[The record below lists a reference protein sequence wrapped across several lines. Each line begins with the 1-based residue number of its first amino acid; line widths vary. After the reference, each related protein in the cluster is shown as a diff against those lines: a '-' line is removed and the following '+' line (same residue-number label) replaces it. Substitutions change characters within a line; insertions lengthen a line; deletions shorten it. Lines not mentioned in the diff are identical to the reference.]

1 MRTDQRANHVPL
13 WVGAIAIACVL
24 VAAGCQE
31 GSGPSLTSAPDV
43 KPGPE
48 GKKPQPP
55 PPPPPADPAI
65 AFDLDGEI
73 RVMNADGTNETTIF
87 VGGGRLS
94 WSPDGTAIAFD
105 GPDGH
110 IWRIDVSVV
119 GGVPTGT
126 NARILVV
133 EEDPNHSI
141 IGHPAWSPNGDQ
153 IAYERYGLVLRIE
166 SVPADGGTPEIL
178 YTSESGGSVRFLT
191 WNPDGTK
198 IAFVEGSRPI
208 RVLDVATGQATTVLS
223 GEWSEQYGWP
233 MNLEWA
239 RTQDVLAFD
248 ANEGGRIDIY
258 TMELPNGTPIFL
270 IGGPRRDRA
279 RMPTW
284 SPDDQEI
291 IFAQAKAGAGAVNK
305 LRKIDLT
312 TREVI
317 DLGVDGLNPDWR
329 RF

>member
-1 MRTDQRANHVPL
+1 
-13 WVGAIAIACVL
+13 VL
-24 VAAGCQE
+24 VAAGCQD
-31 GSGPSLTSAPDV
+31 GWGPSSTAVPDL
-43 KPGPE
+43 KPGAE

-55 PPPPPADPAI
+55 PPPADPAI
-65 AFDLDGEI
+65 TFHTGDKEI
-73 RVMNADGTNETTIF
+73 RVMNADGSNETTIF
-87 VGGGRLS
+87 TGGMNPS

-133 EEDPNHSI
+133 EEDPNQSGI
-141 IGHPAWSPNGDQ
+141 VGEPAWSPNGDQ
-153 IAYERYGLVLRIE
+153 IAYKRYVVGGQPPEFRRIE
-166 SVPADGGTPEIL
+166 VVPAEGGDPEIL
-178 YTSESGGSVRFLT
+178 YTSESGGSVWFTT
-191 WNPDGTK
+191 WSPDATK
-198 IAFVEGSRPI
+198 IAFVEGKLTGPI

-223 GEWSEQYGWP
+223 REWSEQYGWP
-233 MNLEWA
+233 KNLDWA

-248 ANEGGRIDIY
+248 AGEGGRIDIY
-258 TMELPNGTPIFL
+258 TMELPNGTPTFL

-291 IFAQAKAGAGAVNK
+291 IFAQAKAGSGSVQE
-305 LRKIDLT
+305 LRKIDLN
-312 TREVI
+312 TREVT
-317 DLGVDGLNPDWR
+317 DLEVDGLNPDWR